1 MLLCLLLIIF
11 TGIDEVLK
19 LLLDKGVSI
28 DLLDAN
34 YDNALDIAIRRERHA
49 CIRVL
54 LEHAHWKKLFLPV
67 KNNKK
72 TVLPKKNKG
81 SHYIPNENRQMVA
94 LYDKKMWN
102 EFEIILNKCVN
113 KDFKGVCI
121 LKINFIKS
129 FFHFHH

>member
-1 MLLCLLLIIF
+1 M
-11 TGIDEVLK
+11 LK

-72 TVLPKKNKG
+72 SVLLKKNKG

-121 LKINFIKS
+121 LKINFINSSLMEYTKK
-129 FFHFHH
+129 HC